1 MIVTMESKLTGK
13 VNYMDIPV
21 AVERLNAYFN
31 GGRKGLIQDC
41 FPDLSADQREF
52 LMTGSTPEEW
62 EAVFGEEA

>member
-31 GGRKGLIQDC
+31 GGRKQLIQDC
-41 FPDLSADQREF
+41 FPELSADQREF

>member
-21 AVERLNAYFN
+21 ATERLNAYFS
-31 GGRKGLIQDC
+31 GGRKGLIQNW

-52 LMTGSTPEEW
+52 LITGSTPEEW

>member
-21 AVERLNAYFN
+21 ATERLNAFFN
-31 GGRKGLIQDC
+31 EERKGLIQNV
-41 FPDLSADQREF
+41 FPDLNTDQREF

-62 EAVFGEEA
+62 GAVFGEEA